1 MFQKAVYQ
9 QYIAAYGKK
18 CKALTNQEELFNLVQ
33 SLFNYWHGYFRMHL
47 TDFFSIPGIFCYFFP
62 TRLIALL
69 ISPAL
74 NVQKLVFCSIS
85 ILRESD

>member
-33 SLFNYWHGYFRMHL
+33 SLFNY
-47 TDFFSIPGIFCYFFP
+47 
-62 TRLIALL
+62 
-69 ISPAL
+69 
-74 NVQKLVFCSIS
+74 
-85 ILRESD
+85 